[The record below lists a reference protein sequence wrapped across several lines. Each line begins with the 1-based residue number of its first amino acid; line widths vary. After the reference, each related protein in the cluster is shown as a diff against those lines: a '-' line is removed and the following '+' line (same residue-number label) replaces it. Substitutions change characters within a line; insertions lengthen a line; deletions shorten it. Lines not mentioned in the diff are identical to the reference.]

1 MINRLAK
8 AQKSWIAKFILIL
21 TAVSFMSLFGVSSY
35 LGSAGNNRTVI
46 KVDNIEISQA
56 QFSYALQKELNSL
69 KNFMGPDDE
78 ITEDIR
84 AGLINS
90 LAQKMVQESVM
101 DRTEQKY
108 HLSFRPDLIRAI
120 IVNDPSFKDLS
131 GNFNRDMFRRALSDN
146 NMSEEE
152 YINFIKRE
160 LAQKILVTLPVL
172 NLNVPDIL
180 LQAEGMVDN
189 KRRTFKY
196 VSVKPA
202 EVKIDRQMSDEEIE
216 QYYEDF
222 NTNFIEPERR
232 DLSVVYLSMPEIAER
247 MEITPEE
254 IQAYYDDHKSEFE
267 TPETRNILQMMF
279 SDEKEANKA
288 FFELQNGADFY
299 NVAATLANQSR
310 EDTDL
315 GYAAADELSDDAS
328 TEVFALN
335 TGEYTKPMPN
345 GDMWQIMQVADIK
358 AGQKM
363 PFEEASKKI
372 VEELKGERLYDD
384 TYALINQIDDK
395 IGAGADLSAIAAE
408 LNLNTAQIKGLADD
422 GSAKVVPAAM
432 TSLAAS
438 PDFIDT
444 AFSYALNET
453 SQVMETDE
461 GIALIRVDNIAEAH
475 PKPLNDVR
483 EEIKHLW
490 AANEKTAIAQEQLND
505 IMHDLENGDDL
516 SDVAKRY
523 NLPVYKSQP
532 ITRNETF
539 GGVNYAD
546 IREMF
551 AEPLKTPRQIQQGE
565 NYIVAVAV
573 NDYKNSAPLSEN
585 EQELIRRTAYQSLVR
600 DFGEAMLA
608 SYAKD
613 YKIRVKYKLMGLD
626 DL

>member
-152 YINFIKRE
+152 YVNFIKRE